1 MDTPYCLPIRLAG
14 HGATQCSGRVEVL
27 HNSTWGTVCDTSW
40 DLEDATVVCKQ
51 LRCGS
56 ALSTPGSTKFGEGTG
71 PIWLHDVAC
80 SGGESFVM
88 DCQHG
93 ETGQHDCGHDKDAG
107 VVCSGE
113 KTVGFNCCLEMRLVR
128 PEQTTRC
135 SGRVEIY
142 YRNKWGTVCDDDW
155 DLNDANM
162 VCRQLD
168 CGTAVSAPGLAHFGE
183 GTGPIWLDDVSCTGG
198 ESSLSECKHNGF
210 DQSDCAH
217 HEDAGVVCSAMYR
230 ITHITITNR
239 LDCYHR
245 IRGAEILIGN
255 SPEKNGNNNPRCAI
269 IDSMGAGSTVTF
281 NCGGMIGQ
289 FVNVLLRRYDVLTLC
304 EVEVYG
310 EMAAPSYSAVVMG
323 RSIEVVER
331 RLCWSDALFYCRDFY
346 WDLLSIHNHQSDHNR
361 VQFFSSNKP

>member
-1 MDTPYCLPIRLAG
+1 MSTALSDKFLDKMISFAGLPIRLAG
-14 HGATQCSGRVEVL
+14 HGSTQCSGRVEVF
-27 HNSTWGTVCDTSW
+27 HRSTWGTVCDTSW
-40 DLEDATVVCKQ
+40 DLQDATVVCKQ
-51 LRCGS
+51 LSCGS

-107 VVCSGE
+107 VVCSGK
-113 KTVGFNCCLEMRLVR
+113 KTVELNCCELWFYQAMSVLCSVVGLEMRLVW

-142 YRNKWGTVCDDDW
+142 YQHKWGTVCDDDW
-155 DLNDANM
+155 DLDDANM

-183 GTGPIWLDDVSCTGG
+183 GTGPIWLDDVACTGS
-198 ESSLSECKHNGF
+198 ESSLSECEHSGF
-210 DQSDCAH
+210 DQSECTH
-217 HEDAGVVCSAMYR
+217 HEDAGVVCS
-230 ITHITITNR
+230 
-239 LDCYHR
+239 
-245 IRGAEILIGN
+245 
-255 SPEKNGNNNPRCAI
+255 
-269 IDSMGAGSTVTF
+269 DSMGAGSTVTF

-346 WDLLSIHNHQSDHNR
+346 WDLLSIHSEEEQREVEEVLRSVSFPLTKHVWLGLR
-361 VQFFSSNKP
+361 R